1 MNVKDF
7 TYFLE
12 NPTKV
17 VEPIHTKHLEDI
29 IAEYP
34 YFQAARALHL
44 KGLKNLN
51 SYKYNKA
58 LKTTAAFTTD
68 RDVLFEFITS
78 KDFLQYD
85 APIEKIAKI
94 EVNNAIEVT
103 EETKEVSEI
112 NKIVSAEK
120 EDTSNIPEDTNTPED
135 TNSFKEPISEPK
147 VIKLEEKSN
156 EIDEA
161 STVSL
166 ITPSEDSPLPQDE
179 KDAEQILDPELF
191 QSKNPET
198 TEEED
203 ALDIGKP
210 LTFDAKEKY
219 SFSEWLSL
227 ASKKPLE
234 KSSDESPLAPK
245 EELEKEEINQ
255 VTTASIEKS
264 ADTKRQETKIA
275 NTPEAKSKPIKKARP
290 KNEAIKKK
298 YDRID
303 KFIATN
309 PKIVPTEQSAIIDIS
324 KSSTIDQNELMTE
337 TLARVYLEQKK
348 YKKAIQA
355 FKILSL
361 KYPEKSSFFA
371 DRIKA
376 VEKLRKDNK

>member
-12 NPTKV
+12 HPTKV

-58 LKTTAAFTTD
+58 LKVTAAYTTD

-85 APIEKIAKI
+85 GDISKEDIVTSESKETVDQIE
-94 EVNNAIEVT
+94 ET
-103 EETKEVSEI
+103 EEVLEENYIEIVKDVEEVSEI
-112 NKIVSAEK
+112 ETEIEV
-120 EDTSNIPEDTNTPED
+120 EDS
-135 TNSFKEPISEPK
+135 ISEDEIIP
-147 VIKLEEKSN
+147 IEENNFSTS
-156 EIDEA
+156 EIA
-161 STVSL
+161 VASL
-166 ITPSEDSPLPQDE
+166 ITPSEDKPLPQDE
-179 KDAEQILDPELF
+179 HDADQILDPELF
-191 QSKNPET
+191 QTKDPAN

-234 KSSDESPLAPK
+234 EP
-245 EELEKEEINQ
+245 EEEIAEIQ
-255 VTTASIEKS
+255 EEEKIIE
-264 ADTKRQETKIA
+264 QEPEVRESNIKKTVQKVKELKI
-275 NTPEAKSKPIKKARP
+275 TPKPIRKP
-290 KNEAIKKK
+290 KVKSEAIKKK

-303 KFIATN
+303 KFIASN
-309 PKIVPTEQSAIIDIS
+309 PKIVPTEQSTVIDIS
-324 KSSTIDQNELMTE
+324 KSSRIDHNELMTE

-348 YKKAIQA
+348 YKNAIQA
-355 FKILSL
+355 YKILIL

>member
-94 EVNNAIEVT
+94 EVNNAIEVS
-103 EETKEVSEI
+103 EDTKEVSEI
-112 NKIVSAEK
+112 DKIVSVEK
-120 EDTSNIPEDTNTPED
+120 EDTSNITEDTNTPED
-135 TNSFKEPISEPK
+135 TNSLKEPISEPK

-156 EIDEA
+156 EIDKT
-161 STVSL
+161 STATL

-234 KSSDESPLAPK
+234 KSGDESPAAAK
-245 EELEKEEINQ
+245 EELEEEINQ
-255 VTTASIEKS
+255 APTASIEKR
-264 ADTKRQETKIA
+264 ADTKRQETEIA
-275 NTPEAKSKPIKKARP
+275 NTKEAKSKPIKKARP

>member
-12 NPTKV
+12 HPTKV

-29 IAEYP
+29 IDEYP

-58 LKTTAAFTTD
+58 LKVTAAYTTD

-78 KDFLQYD
+78 KDFLQFD
-85 APIEKIAKI
+85 PTKSTIAEIEENKEVEIIEEVEKTPTVDQIEIIEKEDSSITQE
-94 EVNNAIEVT
+94 EVNIPDEPTEEVEVT
-103 EETKEVSEI
+103 EIESTET
-112 NKIVSAEK
+112 
-120 EDTSNIPEDTNTPED
+120 D
-135 TNSFKEPISEPK
+135 
-147 VIKLEEKSN
+147 
-156 EIDEA
+156 A
-161 STVSL
+161 SDIIIAATTAAL
-166 ITPSEDSPLPQDE
+166 IAPSDDKPLPQNE
-179 KDAEQILDPELF
+179 EDADKILDPALF
-191 QSKNPET
+191 QSKNPDN
-198 TEEED
+198 TEDEN

-210 LTFDAKEKY
+210 LSFDAKEKY

-234 KSSDESPLAPK
+234 KSEENIVENVNVDVQEENIEPQAEVKESK
-245 EELEKEEINQ
+245 
-255 VTTASIEKS
+255 IEKTIS
-264 ADTKRQETKIA
+264 KAQEQKV
-275 NTPEAKSKPIKKARP
+275 TPKPIRKP
-290 KNEAIKKK
+290 KVKSEAIKKK

-303 KFIATN
+303 KFIASN
-309 PKIVPTEQSAIIDIS
+309 PKIVPTEQSAVIDIS
-324 KSSTIDQNELMTE
+324 SSSRIDHNELMTE

-348 YKKAIQA
+348 YKNAIQA
-355 FKILSL
+355 YKILSL

-371 DRIKA
+371 DRIKT

>member
-12 NPTKV
+12 HPTKV

-78 KDFLQYD
+78 KDFLRYD
-85 APIEKIAKI
+85 RTENTVIIE
-94 EVNNAIEVT
+94 
-103 EETKEVSEI
+103 
-112 NKIVSAEK
+112 
-120 EDTSNIPEDTNTPED
+120 PESKVEPP
-135 TNSFKEPISEPK
+135 KEPTAP
-147 VIKLEEKSN
+147 
-156 EIDEA
+156 
-161 STVSL
+161 L
-166 ITPSEDSPLPQDE
+166 IENSEDKPLPQDTT
-179 KDAEQILDPELF
+179 DAEHILDPELF
-191 QSKNPET
+191 QSKPT
-198 TEEED
+198 TVTKEEET
-203 ALDIGKP
+203 LEIGKP
-210 LTFDAKEKY
+210 LTFNEKEKY

-227 ASKKPLE
+227 ASKKPISTTGAEQTSSTVKAE
-234 KSSDESPLAPK
+234 K
-245 EELEKEEINQ
+245 
-255 VTTASIEKS
+255 V
-264 ADTKRQETKIA
+264 
-275 NTPEAKSKPIKKARP
+275 PEKKAKP
-290 KNEAIKKK
+290 VQKLDAIKKK
-298 YDRID
+298 KFERID
-303 KFIATN
+303 KFIASN
-309 PKIVPTEQSAIIDIS
+309 PKIDPTEQKGTKLDIS
-324 KSSTIDQNELMTE
+324 NSIKIDKNELMTE

-376 VEKLRKDNK
+376 VEKIQKANK

>member
-58 LKTTAAFTTD
+58 LKATAAFTTD
-68 RDVLFEFITS
+68 RDVLFDFITS
-78 KDFLQYD
+78 RDFLQYD
-85 APIEKIAKI
+85 TATATIAEI
-94 EVNNAIEVT
+94 EVNNAIEVQEENKDLTLVHSTETKENTDSLDISDEVITTNESSPT
-103 EETKEVSEI
+103 EET
-112 NKIVSAEK
+112 
-120 EDTSNIPEDTNTPED
+120 EDLNDPIEEAPTP
-135 TNSFKEPISEPK
+135 SF
-147 VIKLEEKSN
+147 
-156 EIDEA
+156 
-161 STVSL
+161 
-166 ITPSEDSPLPQDE
+166 ITPSQDNPLPQDE

-191 QSKNPET
+191 QSKNPDN
-198 TEEED
+198 TEEEN

-234 KSSDESPLAPK
+234 KSVEEDSTPSK
-245 EELEKEEINQ
+245 ED
-255 VTTASIEKS
+255 
-264 ADTKRQETKIA
+264 DTKKQQTVIA
-275 NTPEAKSKPIKKARP
+275 ENKVEAESQNTDSVKEKKTTDKPVKKPRV

-303 KFIATN
+303 KFIASN
-309 PKIVPTEQSAIIDIS
+309 PKIVPTEQSTTIDIS
-324 KSSTIDQNELMTE
+324 QSSTINQNELMTE

-348 YKKAIQA
+348 YKNAIQA
-355 FKILSL
+355 YKILSL